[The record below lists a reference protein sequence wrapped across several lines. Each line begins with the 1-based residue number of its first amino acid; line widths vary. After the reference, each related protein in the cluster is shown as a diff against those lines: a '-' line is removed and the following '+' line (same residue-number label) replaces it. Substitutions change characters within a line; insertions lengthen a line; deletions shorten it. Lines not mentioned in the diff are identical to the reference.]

1 MLIKFLKI
9 SEIMHEYEN
18 QNFNSLLC
26 PPLMKGGG
34 ETTVFVGIRSSLNL
48 NYIDFLKKN
57 YYISFSS
64 NIWIKFNF
72 FNFFIY

>member
-34 ETTVFVGIRSSLNL
+34 ETTVLVGIRSFLNL
-48 NYIDFLKKN
+48 NYINFFKKN
-57 YYISFSS
+57 LLCIF
-64 NIWIKFNF
+64 
-72 FNFFIY
+72 